1 MKIVDYSKLLKSFW
15 EKRLVCTLTSCEADM
30 YYYLLKQ
37 CDLGNWANP
46 FKLPTK
52 KCEIELDFTRKT
64 ISNVRNSLQQKG
76 FINFKPSKVR
86 GEVAEYEIAGLDAFT
101 TETQTETQKGTQS
114 ETQKGT
120 QTETQKGTQTET
132 QKEKT
137 KENAPHTPIKENK
150 KENLKETADAVEKA
164 ELSPFTSISER
175 REEFLEKL
183 QPYVSKYGQKLTG
196 DFAAYWTCVG
206 KDDTRMR
213 FEKEAKFSLAGRLAT
228 WSKNELRFKGNTV
241 LSVTQKEK
249 QYEIDWN
256 RVIRWFNKLGLV
268 EVKCLTD
275 KRKLAYISMYE
286 THGKDGLVA
295 FSENVK
301 TSDYLLG
308 KTDRGPKRDFDYVF
322 EEKNFVKIIEG
333 SYKNFKS
340 ISNGNKLRKE
350 SGVPKYES
358 KAAYESGFGSSNGQ
372 PRD

>member
-64 ISNVRNSLQQKG
+64 ISSVRNSLQQKG

-86 GEVAEYEIAGLDAFT
+86 GEIAEYEIIGLNAFI
-101 TETQTETQKGTQS
+101 TETQSETQMGTQS
-114 ETQKGT
+114 ETQIETQTGT
-120 QTETQKGTQTET
+120 QTETQ
-132 QKEKT
+132 
-137 KENAPHTPIKENK
+137 
-150 KENLKETADAVEKA
+150 KETADAVEKA
-164 ELSPFTSISER
+164 ELSLFTSISER
-175 REEFLEKL
+175 RTEFTERLK
-183 QPYVSKYGQKLTG
+183 PYVSKYGQKLID
-196 DFAAYWTCVG
+196 DFAAYWTGAG
-206 KDDTRMR
+206 KDDTLMR
-213 FEKEAKFSLAGRLAT
+213 FEKENKFSLAGRLAT

-241 LSVTQKEK
+241 LSVEQKER
-249 QYEIDWN
+249 QYEIDWQ

-286 THGKDGLVA
+286 AHGKEGLVA
-295 FSENVK
+295 FSDNVK
-301 TSDYLLG
+301 SSDYLLG
-308 KTDRGPKRDFDYVF
+308 KTGRGPKRDFDYVF

-333 SYKNFKS
+333 CFENFKS
-340 ISNGNKLRKE
+340 AKE
-350 SGVPKYES
+350 NEKNIRTGW
-358 KAAYESGFGSSNGQ
+358 KAPEHKDTSAYREGFRVT
-372 PRD
+372 P

>member
-64 ISNVRNSLQQKG
+64 ISSVRNSLQQKG

-86 GEVAEYEIAGLDAFT
+86 GEVAEYEIIGLNAFI
-101 TETQTETQKGTQS
+101 TETQS
-114 ETQKGT
+114 ETQMGT
-120 QTETQKGTQTET
+120 QSET

-137 KENAPHTPIKENK
+137 KENSPHTPIKENK

-164 ELSPFTSISER
+164 ELSLFTSISER
-175 REEFLEKL
+175 RTEFTERLK
-183 QPYVSKYGQKLTG
+183 PYVSKYGQKLID
-196 DFAAYWTCVG
+196 DFAAYWTGAG

-213 FEKEAKFSLAGRLAT
+213 FEKENKFSLAGRLAT

-241 LSVTQKEK
+241 LSVEQKER
-249 QYEIDWN
+249 QYEIDWQ

-286 THGKDGLVA
+286 AHGKEGLVA
-295 FSENVK
+295 FSDNVK
-301 TSDYLLG
+301 SSDYLLG
-308 KTDRGPKRDFDYVF
+308 KTGRGPKRDFDYVF

-333 SYKNFKS
+333 SFENFKS
-340 ISNGNKLRKE
+340 AKE
-350 SGVPKYES
+350 NEKNVRTGW
-358 KAAYESGFGSSNGQ
+358 KAPDHKDTSAYRSGFGVAVGK
-372 PRD
+372 

>member
-15 EKRLVCTLTSCEADM
+15 EKRLVCTLTSYEADM

-52 KCEIELDFTRKT
+52 KCEVELDFTRKT

-86 GEVAEYEIAGLDAFT
+86 GEIAEYEIVGLDAFI
-101 TETQTETQKGTQS
+101 TETQSGTQM
-114 ETQKGT
+114 GT
-120 QTETQKGTQTET
+120 QTETQSGTQMGTQTET

-137 KENAPHTPIKENK
+137 KENSPHTPIKENK
-150 KENLKETADAVEKA
+150 KENLKETTDVVEKA

-175 REEFLEKL
+175 RAEFLERL
-183 QPYVSKYGQKLTG
+183 QPYVSKYGQKLID
-196 DFAAYWTCVG
+196 DFAAYWTSAG

-213 FEKEAKFSLAGRLAT
+213 FEREVKFSLAGRLAT

-241 LSVTQKEK
+241 LSVEQKEK
-249 QYEIDWN
+249 QYEIDWQ

-286 THGKDGLVA
+286 AHGKEGLVA
-295 FSENVK
+295 FSDNVK

-308 KTDRGPKRDFDYVF
+308 KTERGPKRDFDYVF
-322 EEKNFVKIIEG
+322 EEKNFIKIIEG
-333 SYKNFKS
+333 SFKNFKDTN
-340 ISNGNKLRKE
+340 NGNNHRKE
-350 SGVPKYES
+350 SGVPRYAN
-358 KAAYESGFGSSNGQ
+358 KATYESGFGSANK
-372 PRD
+372 

>member
-64 ISNVRNSLQQKG
+64 ISSVRNSLQQKG

-86 GEVAEYEIAGLDAFT
+86 GEVAEYEIIGLNAFII
-101 TETQTETQKGTQS
+101 ETQSETQMGTQS
-114 ETQKGT
+114 ETQMGT
-120 QTETQKGTQTET
+120 QMGTQSET

-137 KENAPHTPIKENK
+137 KENSPHTPIKENK

-164 ELSPFTSISER
+164 ELSLFTSISER
-175 REEFLEKL
+175 RTEFTERLK
-183 QPYVSKYGQKLTG
+183 PYVSKYGQKLID
-196 DFAAYWTCVG
+196 DFAAYWTGAG

-213 FEKEAKFSLAGRLAT
+213 FEKENKFSLAGRLAT

-241 LSVTQKEK
+241 LSVEQKER
-249 QYEIDWN
+249 QYEIDWQ

-286 THGKDGLVA
+286 AHGKEGLVA
-295 FSENVK
+295 FSDNVK
-301 TSDYLLG
+301 SSDYLLG
-308 KTDRGPKRDFDYVF
+308 KTGRGPKRDFDYVF

-333 SYKNFKS
+333 SFENFKS
-340 ISNGNKLRKE
+340 AKE
-350 SGVPKYES
+350 NEKDIRTGW
-358 KAAYESGFGSSNGQ
+358 KAPDHKDTSAYRSGFGVAVGK
-372 PRD
+372 

>member
-52 KCEIELDFTRKT
+52 KCEVELDFTRKT

-86 GEVAEYEIAGLDAFT
+86 GEVSEYEIIGLDAFIM
-101 TETQTETQKGTQS
+101 ETQMGTQS
-114 ETQKGT
+114 ETQMGT
-120 QTETQKGTQTET
+120 QSETQMGTQSET

-137 KENAPHTPIKENK
+137 KENFPHTPIKENK

-164 ELSPFTSISER
+164 ELSLFTPISER
-175 REEFLEKL
+175 RVEFLERL
-183 QPYVSKYGQKLTG
+183 QPYVSKYGQKLID
-196 DFAAYWTCVG
+196 DFAAYWTSAG
-206 KDDTRMR
+206 EDNTRMR
-213 FEKEAKFSLAGRLAT
+213 FEREAKFSLAGRLAT

-241 LSVTQKEK
+241 LSVEQKEK
-249 QYEIDWN
+249 QYEIDWQ

-286 THGKDGLVA
+286 AHGKEGLVA
-295 FSENVK
+295 FSDNVK
-301 TSDYLLG
+301 SSDYLLG
-308 KTDRGPKRDFDYVF
+308 KTERGPKRDFDYVF
-322 EEKNFVKIIEG
+322 EEKNFIKIIEG
-333 SYKNFKS
+333 SFKNFKS
-340 ISNGNKLRKE
+340 VTDNGSNTRK
-350 SGVPKYES
+350 GW
-358 KAAYESGFGSSNGQ
+358 KAPEYKDTSAYRSGF
-372 PRD
+372 

>member
-64 ISNVRNSLQQKG
+64 ISSVRNSLQQKG
-76 FINFKPSKVR
+76 FINFNPSKVR
-86 GEVAEYEIAGLDAFT
+86 GEVAEYEIIGLNAFI
-101 TETQTETQKGTQS
+101 TETQMGTQS
-114 ETQKGT
+114 
-120 QTETQKGTQTET
+120 ET

-137 KENAPHTPIKENK
+137 KENSPHTPIKENK

-164 ELSPFTSISER
+164 ELSLFTSISER
-175 REEFLEKL
+175 RTEFTERLK
-183 QPYVSKYGQKLTG
+183 PYVSKYGQKLID
-196 DFAAYWTCVG
+196 DFAAYWTGAG

-213 FEKEAKFSLAGRLAT
+213 FEKENKFSLAGRLAT

-241 LSVTQKEK
+241 LSVEQKER
-249 QYEIDWN
+249 QYGIDWQ

-286 THGKDGLVA
+286 AHGKEGLVA
-295 FSENVK
+295 FSDNVK
-301 TSDYLLG
+301 SSDYLLG
-308 KTDRGPKRDFDYVF
+308 KTGRGPKRDFDYVF

-333 SYKNFKS
+333 SFENFKS
-340 ISNGNKLRKE
+340 AKE
-350 SGVPKYES
+350 NEKNVRTGW
-358 KAAYESGFGSSNGQ
+358 KAPDHKDTSAYRSGFGVAVGK
-372 PRD
+372 